1 MVCWYALV
9 FVAVATPGM
18 WKRRRGG
25 EDEDFDFDE
34 VPLVELRH
42 LVFRLV
48 PAESYRRR
56 LGSLL
61 RLCDVFRALII
72 SLVCVFGKKICT
84 VSQLSIIII
93 DCGVCRVGF
102 LLLLSYL

>member
-1 MVCWYALV
+1 
-9 FVAVATPGM
+9 M
-18 WKRRRGG
+18 WKGG

-34 VPLVELRH
+34 VPLVELRQ
-42 LVFRLV
+42 LVFRLM
-48 PAESYRRR
+48 PCESYRRR

-61 RLCDVFRALII
+61 LRSCDVFRALII
-72 SLVCVFGKKICT
+72 SLVCLFGKKICT

-93 DCGVCRVGF
+93 DCGVCHVGF